1 MIRYPIRRP
10 VPLEPRRAGR
20 RPRVRTTV
28 AAVGSPA
35 APARPR
41 GPTSPVMI
49 VAGTAACRQDRAPRP
64 PARPACVPDVAAQAS
79 QAAVQRHRAVRD
91 ASLTRADL
99 DSLGARP
106 ATPPPSTRVGPGRR
120 RARRRAVP
128 ARLGQSTGRV
138 AGGGRAGVA
147 LPPPPEGRWRAA
159 STAAPTRTVNTECPS
174 PHVLSGVRV
183 WCRMGEPKADP
194 ARDLHLRTPAGC
206 HTPPS
211 PTINN
216 VVSGRPRDVR
226 QRPPECS
233 GSGTIAGSPA
243 RRPADPQRH
252 FSACD

>member
-1 MIRYPIRRP
+1 MP
-10 VPLEPRRAGR
+10 AG
-20 RPRVRTTV
+20 P
-28 AAVGSPA
+28 GPA
-35 APARPR
+35 AP
-41 GPTSPVMI
+41 SP
-49 VAGTAACRQDRAPRP
+49 AGLR
-64 PARPACVPDVAAQAS
+64 
-79 QAAVQRHRAVRD
+79 
-91 ASLTRADL
+91 
-99 DSLGARP
+99 
-106 ATPPPSTRVGPGRR
+106 PGRR
-120 RARRRAVP
+120 SPGIPGRRSAPPCRPGRLADPSRPGLPRCTARHTAAQHPGRSGAPTCATARCPGATRAVD
-128 ARLGQSTGRV
+128 RKGRR
-138 AGGGRAGVA
+138 GRPGRRG
-147 LPPPPEGRWRAA
+147 LTTPPEGRWRAA